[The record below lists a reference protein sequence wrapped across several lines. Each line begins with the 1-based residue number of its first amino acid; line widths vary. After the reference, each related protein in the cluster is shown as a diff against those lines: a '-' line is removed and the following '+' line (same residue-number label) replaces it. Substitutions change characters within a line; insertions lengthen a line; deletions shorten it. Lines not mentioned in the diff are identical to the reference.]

1 MERTSGR
8 HSLIFSWW
16 HTHTWSCRS
25 RHSNTPQESS
35 ASNFTRSHDRA
46 VHPAEAPFYL
56 GFRESTVAPKCCGLF
71 MYQFASLGLA
81 VNWCGIVPASWYYY
95 YVTLGSLSLARS
107 LDHSMSLCMVS
118 GNFTRSISPSLC
130 FGWFHRSLPQVSKIY
145 SQVIVSRLP
154 VWSCVCGYQS
164 AECRYNPACIHADCW
179 HVLAVL
185 ASESCY
191 WKQPR

>member
-1 MERTSGR
+1 MLWPFHVPIRELGSCCKLMWNCTCF
-8 HSLIFSWW
+8 LI
-16 HTHTWSCRS
+16 
-25 RHSNTPQESS
+25 
-35 ASNFTRSHDRA
+35 
-46 VHPAEAPFYL
+46 L
-56 GFRESTVAPKCCGLF
+56 
-71 MYQFASLGLA
+71 QFCNLRF
-81 VNWCGIVPASWYYY
+81 
-95 YVTLGSLSLARS
+95 SLSLARS

-164 AECRYNPACIHADCW
+164 AECRYNPSCIHADCW
-179 HVLAVL
+179 HVFAVL